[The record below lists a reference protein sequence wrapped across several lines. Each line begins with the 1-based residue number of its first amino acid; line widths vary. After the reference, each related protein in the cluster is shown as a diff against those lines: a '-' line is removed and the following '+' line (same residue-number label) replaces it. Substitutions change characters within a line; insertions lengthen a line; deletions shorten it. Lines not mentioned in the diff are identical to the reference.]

1 MIETKNTSN
10 ILLIGGT
17 SSIAPQLIDKFLQ
30 EGYMITATYRNKD
43 KSRTTS
49 DNLFWLHLDLNSRE
63 SISDFVIE
71 ICESKFD
78 RVIVLMGSTFKLEY
92 DQSDI
97 DILHSYYTNYVSSI
111 HYLIIQSLAR
121 LKPLGNLVAFGSR
134 AGSRPSYDVHYAATK
149 GALES
154 LVQSI
159 APKLL
164 DMQSVICIAP
174 SLIEGSEMYSEMSEE
189 NIQNHKVRSN
199 QKLLT
204 ISEIVEFTFEMSPQ
218 VTLKINGRTIP
229 LGADY

>member
-1 MIETKNTSN
+1 MKNTSK

-17 SSIAPQLIDKFLQ
+17 SSIAPQLINKFLQ

-43 KSRTTS
+43 KSRVTS
-49 DNLFWLHLDLNSRE
+49 DSLYWVHLDLNSRR
-63 SISDFVIE
+63 SVSDFVIE
-71 ICESKFD
+71 IRESEFD
-78 RVIVLMGSTFKLEY
+78 RVIVLIGSTFKLEY

-97 DILHSYYTNYVSSI
+97 EILNSYYTNYVSSI
-111 HYLIIQSLAR
+111 NFLIIQSLAR
-121 LKPLGNLVAFGSR
+121 LKPLGNLVAFSSR
-134 AGSRPSYDVHYAATK
+134 AGSRPSYDVHYAAAK

-159 APKLL
+159 APKLR

-174 SLIEGSEMYSEMSEE
+174 SLVEDSEMYSEMSQE
-189 NIQNHKVRSN
+189 NIQKHKARSN

-218 VTLKINGRTIP
+218 VTFKINGRTIP